1 MAGHSVIKITKTKT
15 IMIMMMMMLIIM
27 MIMIIIMVMTKIT
40 RWTIRELKKKR
51 QKKYGIT
58 PWPGSGEF
66 NHTWEVLTLLLS

>member
-1 MAGHSVIKITKTKT
+1 
-15 IMIMMMMMLIIM
+15 MMMMLIIM

-58 PWPGSGEF
+58 PGPGSGEF
-66 NHTWEVLTLLLS
+66 ENTHQFTKLSSPSWKFLFHNALRS